1 MGWFLGKT
9 GNFSLLSQK
18 NIAKKAT
25 KRVFINDV
33 NQFFF
38 RFFLF
43 LIELVRGPN
52 VYFKKL
58 FRVVKFSC
66 TNMNRGKMKNYRI
79 ISLILVWFIFIIQ
92 AVWTMITKTITE
104 HLRENYKVEPK
115 LNKFQLHSLT
125 AKLLYTFQILNE
137 KVS

>member
-43 LIELVRGPN
+43 FIEMVRGPN

-104 HLRENYKVEPK
+104 HLRDNYKVEPK

>member
-1 MGWFLGKT
+1 MST
-9 GNFSLLSQK
+9 S
-18 NIAKKAT
+18 
-25 KRVFINDV
+25 
-33 NQFFF
+33 FFF
-38 RFFLF
+38 RFFL
-43 LIELVRGPN
+43 LIQLVRDPN

-104 HLRENYKVEPK
+104 HLRDNYKVEPK

-137 KVS
+137 KVSQTKNRLQVPLLDIQLLKMVLNCSIHKRSRYS

>member
-104 HLRENYKVEPK
+104 HLRDNYKVEPK

>member
-43 LIELVRGPN
+43 LVELVRGPN

-104 HLRENYKVEPK
+104 HLRDNYKVEPK